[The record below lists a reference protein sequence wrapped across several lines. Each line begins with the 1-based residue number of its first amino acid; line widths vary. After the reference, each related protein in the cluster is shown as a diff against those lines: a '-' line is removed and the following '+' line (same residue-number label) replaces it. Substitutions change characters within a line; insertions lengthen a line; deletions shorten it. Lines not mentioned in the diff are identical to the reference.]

1 MKLNRNK
8 IGETDLK
15 SWLKY
20 RDYNPKKLSLK
31 NSYSEEFI
39 TFLEESMNIIEYN
52 SDNIAVKEYIER
64 ISVDYNKY
72 EVKNEKKK
80 YTILKY
86 MVRRE
91 LKDNDIFGEVSFL
104 NLKRKRTATVIT
116 NNECHFLVMNKANFN
131 NILLIIYEK
140 IKYDNLLFLTKK
152 DLFKGVDKSKFSEK
166 FYDYFILSQINNDK
180 YLISENDE
188 PKRIFFIKSGEFEIT
203 FKKSL
208 KQIYDII
215 NYYKG
220 KLVKKKINIGFEYDD
235 EKFEEYSQ
243 KSKLIKVNSLF

>member
-1 MKLNRNK
+1 MNTSNPTKLYLEKVYILFTKGDKTDKFYIIIKGSLSIITVEEESVLLSEEQFYVYLIKLRKNGETELLDKCMKLNRNK

-20 RDYNPKKLSLK
+20 RDYNPNKLSLK

-166 FYDYFILSQINNDK
+166 FYDY
-180 YLISENDE
+180 
-188 PKRIFFIKSGEFEIT
+188 
-203 FKKSL
+203 
-208 KQIYDII
+208 
-215 NYYKG
+215 
-220 KLVKKKINIGFEYDD
+220 
-235 EKFEEYSQ
+235 
-243 KSKLIKVNSLF
+243 